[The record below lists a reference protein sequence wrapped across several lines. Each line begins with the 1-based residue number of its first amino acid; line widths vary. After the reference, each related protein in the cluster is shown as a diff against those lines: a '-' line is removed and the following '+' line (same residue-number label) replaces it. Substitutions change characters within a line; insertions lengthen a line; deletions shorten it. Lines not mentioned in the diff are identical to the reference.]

1 MKQFA
6 NGMSIKCRDIE
17 ERDKVAKILESVG
30 WRGNYHYTT
39 TRKNNKDYLVVSTL
53 VRDSSYMF
61 LQNISSHDNIHITDI
76 NEPLIRDLAA
86 MCTNDTWH
94 EGERFMREDRVMWGS
109 PVMGLAGEKIGW
121 NGSIRPTAKEICEYY
136 GYTLKDDG
144 QVVKKV
150 PSLEEITHEPDT
162 CFKTDDGCYIH
173 DGESF
178 LRVLPDYTIEKQT
191 YKNGMRVLNDTHVLA
206 RFYFCS
212 NANDWVAKHKPKP
225 EPKFFVDYVGNNVY
239 GGDTYFFVNIRTFA
253 MVNKTIYHGKEDI
266 SGIDEDYARF
276 KYKSDA
282 EEYVRKNKPFEPFEL
297 SIPINTKEDLLHLWH
312 RLNIPAIKVE
322 KHDYGYNVGVE
333 SPTYGYDIYN
343 MFASVDKKVV
353 ELGLKK

>member
-6 NGMSIKCRDIE
+6 NSMSIKCRDVE
-17 ERDKVAKILESVG
+17 ERDKVANILESVG
-30 WRGNYHYTT
+30 WGGSYYHTEI
-39 TRKNNKDYLVVSTL
+39 RKNNKDYLVVSTVL
-53 VRDSSYMF
+53 EDSDYMF
-61 LQNISSHDNIHITDI
+61 LQNMSSHDNIHITDI

-86 MCTNDTWH
+86 MCTNDTLQCA
-94 EGERFMREDRVMWGS
+94 ERFFDVRSNEMHDGLVLFGNTASANDRWYR
-109 PVMGLAGEKIGW
+109 
-121 NGSIRPTAKEICEYY
+121 RPTAKEICEYH

-144 QVVKKV
+144 QVVKNV

-162 CFKTDDGCYIH
+162 CFKTDDKYYVH

-206 RFYFCS
+206 RFLFCS
-212 NANDWVAKHKPKP
+212 NANAWVAKHKPEP

-239 GGDTYFFVNIRTFA
+239 YGNRYFFVNIRSFCINDN
-253 MVNKTIYHGKEDI
+253 VYYRKGDI
-266 SGIDEDYARF
+266 SGIDGDYARF

-297 SIPINTKEDLLHLWH
+297 SIPIKTKEDLLHLWH
-312 RLNIPAIKVE
+312 RMDLASDIITRRS
-322 KHDYGYNVGVE
+322 DGYVGVE
-333 SPTYGYDIYN
+333 NPTSGFN
-343 MFASVDKKVV
+343 NTPMWKSVDLKIE